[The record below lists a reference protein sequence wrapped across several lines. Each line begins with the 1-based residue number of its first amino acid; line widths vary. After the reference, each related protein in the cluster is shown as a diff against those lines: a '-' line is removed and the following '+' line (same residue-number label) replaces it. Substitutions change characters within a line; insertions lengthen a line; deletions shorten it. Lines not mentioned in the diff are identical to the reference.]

1 MFTKSFGYSI
11 SNTAA
16 KALLLSLATVSTAL
30 AQDHIVPPMVNIP
43 AGNFMMGAEGG
54 DPATMPI
61 HPVSV
66 DAFQLAKYTVTVA
79 EFRQFAE
86 DTGFT
91 RESTCNDFIDK
102 EGLRGPKHLGTGRWD
117 KHRYSYSEYQPVTCI
132 SWQDANAYA
141 DWLSNK
147 TGTKYRLP
155 TEQEW
160 EYSAKANTTSRYF
173 WGDDPDM
180 TKACLYG
187 NFADQTGEHV
197 NNNKYGMSNVGWI
210 EHVNCDDGEAYNAMV
225 GLYRPNPFGLYDV
238 DGNVGQYLNS
248 CYFSDGYKARPK
260 EEMDVKKCEFIVH
273 RGGNWHYPAQPH
285 AARNRFKRE
294 GWNVGTGMGFRLAAN
309 GNSNNSDASTIKFE
323 KSLKQAQKKYLS
335 ARIKRPTAP
344 TNIQLI
350 TVKSKTTNAKAIT
363 KNNYTLSWQPHS
375 DIGVTAY
382 EIYQS
387 KSRYSHFHGGFYQK
401 HYQKIQTVNAS
412 ENSTAVALPVTGGSF
427 RVIAVTDKE
436 TSLPSQIVTVFV
448 EPEAINLPGKINMQ
462 DTIALVNIPL
472 YHREARVDKS
482 ELYYLFKTNKGSD
495 QSVVS
500 ASFNVNVNKS
510 AWYTLNYRGATFQT
524 GEFFS
529 LWQNNT
535 LVGKIDYDPDIDDK
549 TANRHKV
556 FLEKGI
562 QTLQVSVLRAGFD
575 RWSMVWLEFTELE
588 D

>member
-61 HPVSV
+61 RPVSV

-187 NFADQTGEHV
+187 NFAVQTGEHV

-238 DGNVGQYLNS
+238 DGNVGQHLNS

-285 AARNRFKRE
+285 AA
-294 GWNVGTGMGFRLAAN
+294 
-309 GNSNNSDASTIKFE
+309 
-323 KSLKQAQKKYLS
+323 
-335 ARIKRPTAP
+335 
-344 TNIQLI
+344 
-350 TVKSKTTNAKAIT
+350 
-363 KNNYTLSWQPHS
+363 
-375 DIGVTAY
+375 
-382 EIYQS
+382 
-387 KSRYSHFHGGFYQK
+387 
-401 HYQKIQTVNAS
+401 
-412 ENSTAVALPVTGGSF
+412 
-427 RVIAVTDKE
+427 
-436 TSLPSQIVTVFV
+436 
-448 EPEAINLPGKINMQ
+448 
-462 DTIALVNIPL
+462 
-472 YHREARVDKS
+472 
-482 ELYYLFKTNKGSD
+482 
-495 QSVVS
+495 
-500 ASFNVNVNKS
+500 
-510 AWYTLNYRGATFQT
+510 
-524 GEFFS
+524 
-529 LWQNNT
+529 
-535 LVGKIDYDPDIDDK
+535 
-549 TANRHKV
+549 
-556 FLEKGI
+556 
-562 QTLQVSVLRAGFD
+562 
-575 RWSMVWLEFTELE
+575 
-588 D
+588 